1 MISSTSRLPS
11 ICTLALALWPDL
23 TVRIKQLIFSHFSQH
38 SQHKPRHGLSA
49 GQTYRLRGIR
59 SGLECHRPPGREESR
74 IKETTQ
80 CFSKSGQ
87 QQESLQRAQD
97 DALLSTRERLIM
109 SGHITGIIGLPS
121 DTSLWLCDS
130 LTLWWC
136 EREGGALAGAGAGD
150 TELEYR
156 LSPWQTDY
164 FPHTNYKHW
173 YCCHFILSPPPVSG
187 ILSNSLSLPFFHWT
201 TFPIFHFIQTGRS
214 RCSDVNFHKPP
225 PPLTLFW

>member
-1 MISSTSRLPS
+1 MISSTRLPS

-130 LTLWWC
+130 VTLWW
-136 EREGGALAGAGAGD
+136 ERVGLWLEQGQGIQSWSIDCLPGKLIISLTQTINTDTAAISSSLLLQSVGSYQTLSHFPSFIGPHFQYSTLSKLVGADVAML
-150 TELEYR
+150 T
-156 LSPWQTDY
+156 
-164 FPHTNYKHW
+164 
-173 YCCHFILSPPPVSG
+173 FINL
-187 ILSNSLSLPFFHWT
+187 
-201 TFPIFHFIQTGRS
+201 
-214 RCSDVNFHKPP
+214 P